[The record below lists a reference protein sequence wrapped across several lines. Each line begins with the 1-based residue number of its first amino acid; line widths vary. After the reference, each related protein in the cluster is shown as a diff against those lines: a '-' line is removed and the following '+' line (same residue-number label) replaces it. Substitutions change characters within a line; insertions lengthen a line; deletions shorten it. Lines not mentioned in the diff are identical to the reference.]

1 MGIVL
6 CWKDKWYR
14 VFSSLSVRYWALKYG
29 EAFIVSY
36 YLPTKDKNQKTKVAK
51 VLK

>member
-29 EAFIVSY
+29 EAFIVS
-36 YLPTKDKNQKTKVAK
+36 KDKNQKTKVAK